1 MPTGHLPTVEGLQRE
16 QSGSGKVWTGT
27 KTAGQDYKEENG
39 EHCCQATRR
48 IRCLLTRDKRNIFF
62 FVPFA
67 TISFSFECRSQN
79 GMHFRFGIREDETH
93 NLKREEKRGR
103 GRRMIY
109 DIRFHTEYNLYK
121 NS

>member
-27 KTAGQDYKEENG
+27 KTIGQDYKEENG

-48 IRCLLTRDKRNIFF
+48 IRCLLTRDKRNKHF
-62 FVPFA
+62 FVPF
-67 TISFSFECRSQN
+67 TTCIFLFVLK
-79 GMHFRFGIREDETH
+79 GYVL
-93 NLKREEKRGR
+93 LKREEKSEEEEDD
-103 GRRMIY
+103 MTYAFAQNI
-109 DIRFHTEYNLYK
+109 TYK